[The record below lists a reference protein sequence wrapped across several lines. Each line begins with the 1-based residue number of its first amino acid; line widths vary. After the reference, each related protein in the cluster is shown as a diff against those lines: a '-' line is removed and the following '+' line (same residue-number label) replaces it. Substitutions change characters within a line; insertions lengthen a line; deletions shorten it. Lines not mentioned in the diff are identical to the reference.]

1 MVEDSLRITKDGPKD
16 HPRIF
21 LLNAGLFSSRMVED
35 GLRMAKD
42 GPKDQPKIFS

>member
-1 MVEDSLRITKDGPKD
+1 MVEDGLRMSKDGLKN

-21 LLNAGLFSSRMVED
+21 FMNAGLFSSRMVED

-42 GPKDQPKIFS
+42 DLKDHPRIFS

>member
-1 MVEDSLRITKDGPKD
+1 MVEDGLRMSKDGLKD

-21 LLNAGLFSSRMVED
+21 FMNAGLFSSRMVED

-42 GPKDQPKIFS
+42 GSKDHPKIFR